1 MILDYVFP
9 GGSVFRI
16 YDFLNDKI
24 IDEIPYRGCIH
35 YFGQNKILYCSL
47 QDAPEQK
54 YKWYLVD
61 PLTKKNGKTN

>member
-24 IDEIPYRGCIH
+24 IDEIPYITSD
-35 YFGQNKILYCSL
+35 KIKSSTAVYRMHRS
-47 QDAPEQK
+47 
-54 YKWYLVD
+54 
-61 PLTKKNGKTN
+61 KNINGI